1 MIDKCE
7 ACGAHVPAGVA
18 LKVVHER
25 SPRIF
30 CSAGCAD
37 TQMRDVLP
45 ELPRLP
51 HKILVAIDGSGPSVR
66 AAEVAVALAIAGHAE
81 VRLLAAVDPGWL
93 RSLAMDP
100 VAGVRMGALADQ
112 VERALHESATAQLDR
127 CRRLCERAGVTCTV
141 TIETRA
147 PLEAILAAAEDVDL
161 VVMGSR
167 GRGAL
172 ATSSLGSHA
181 QRVVTGTRT
190 PVLVVH

>member
-7 ACGAHVPAGVA
+7 VCGAHVPAAVA
-18 LKVVHER
+18 LEVVHGGAR
-25 SPRIF
+25 RIF

-37 TQMRDVLP
+37 TQVRDVLP
-45 ELPRLP
+45 ELPMLP

-66 AAEVAVALAIAGHAE
+66 ATEVAAALAIAGNAE

-93 RSLAMDP
+93 RALAMDP
-100 VAGVRMGALADQ
+100 GAGVRIDTLADQ
-112 VERALHESATAQLDR
+112 VESALHENAATQLDR
-127 CRRLCERAGVTCTV
+127 CRRLCERAGVRCTV
-141 TIETRA
+141 TIETRP
-147 PLEAILAAAEDVDL
+147 PLEAILAGAEDVDL

-172 ATSSLGSHA
+172 SASSLGSHA